1 VKVSVVTG
9 VKSQLPIPAL
19 IVGVEQSTVFAA
31 FLNEMVPV
39 SVACVFEVTVDV
51 NVIADPT
58 DGETGVIVGA
68 ETAEFALTT
77 ERLKVEVPEVPV
89 TVAVCV

>member
-1 VKVSVVTG
+1 L
-9 VKSQLPIPAL
+9 QLPTPAL
-19 IVGVEQSTVFAA
+19 SVEVEQSREFDP
-31 FLNEMVPV
+31 FLNEIVPV

-58 DGETGVIVGA
+58 DGETGEIVGT
-68 ETAEFALTT
+68 ETDEFALTT
-77 ERLKVEVPEVPV
+77 ERLKVAVPEVPV